1 MGKVCICCGIEKE
14 LIDFY
19 KHSQM
24 ADGHLNKCKACCIE
38 YEKAR
43 RIYDPVAVCT
53 IEKRKARPNATN
65 RCRSWRA
72 NNPEKYRAQNKL
84 NNAIR
89 DHKISRPIICDICG
103 GGGVIHAHHTDY
115 SRPLDVI
122 WLCARCHAQIQ

>member
-1 MGKVCICCGIEKE
+1 MGKVCFCCGIEKE
-14 LIDFY
+14 LFDFY

-43 RIYDPVAVCT
+43 RIYDPTAMSE

-65 RCRSWRA
+65 RCRNWRA

-84 NNAIR
+84 NNALR
-89 DHKISRPIICDICG
+89 DNKITKPLVCDICG
-103 GGGVIHAHHTDY
+103 SGGIIHAHHTDY
-115 SRPLDVI
+115 SRPLEVV
-122 WLCARCHAQIQ
+122 WLCAKCHAQIQ